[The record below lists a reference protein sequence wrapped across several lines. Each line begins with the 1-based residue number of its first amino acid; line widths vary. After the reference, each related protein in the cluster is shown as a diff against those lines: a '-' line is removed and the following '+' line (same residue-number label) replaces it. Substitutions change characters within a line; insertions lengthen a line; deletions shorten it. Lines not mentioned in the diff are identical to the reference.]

1 MSAFAGASL
10 VLVTSPLAGAST
22 HHAAVHVPDL
32 VNLDRAQVYAVMRR
46 DNLYFTTRGPGSA
59 TAAWTRVTAQSPRPG
74 TVVPWHASVV
84 LTTTT
89 ARTVASTDASH
100 PAATAVAVTRPAPV
114 APTPSRVGIATW
126 YAYIPG
132 QCATSYL
139 PMGTAITVRDLAS
152 GVTLHC
158 IVTDRQEVAPG
169 RVVDLSEQQFRALAP
184 LWRGVVRV
192 RVSW

>member
-1 MSAFAGASL
+1 MR
-10 VLVTSPLAGAST
+10 
-22 HHAAVHVPDL
+22 VPDL
-32 VNLDRAQVYAVMRR
+32 VNRDRAQVYAIMRR

-59 TAAWTRVTAQSPRPG
+59 TGTWTRVTGQSPRPG
-74 TVVPWHASVV
+74 TVVSWHASLV

-89 ARTVASTDASH
+89 AGAAASTHASTT
-100 PAATAVAVTRPAPV
+100 AAVVTRPTPVTPPAPV
-114 APTPSRVGIATW
+114 TPTPSRVGIATW

-139 PMGTAITVRDLAS
+139 PMGTVITVRDLAS

>member
-1 MSAFAGASL
+1 
-10 VLVTSPLAGAST
+10 
-22 HHAAVHVPDL
+22 
-32 VNLDRAQVYAVMRR
+32 
-46 DNLYFTTRGPGSA
+46 
-59 TAAWTRVTAQSPRPG
+59 
-74 TVVPWHASVV
+74 V

-89 ARTVASTDASH
+89 A
-100 PAATAVAVTRPAPV
+100 PARRATTTAAAVTSPAPV
-114 APTPSRVGIATW
+114 TPLPSRVGVATW

-139 PMGTAITVRDLAS
+139 PMGTVITVRDLAS

-158 IVTDRQEVAPG
+158 VVTDRQEVAPG

>member
-1 MSAFAGASL
+1 VAWHASV
-10 VLVTSPLAGAST
+10 VLTTATAPAAT
-22 HHAAVHVPDL
+22 ATTRAAHAAVRVPDL
-32 VNLDRAQVYAVMRR
+32 INRDRAQVYALMRR

-59 TAAWTRVTAQSPRPG
+59 TGTWTRVTGQSPRPG
-74 TVVPWHASVV
+74 TVVAWHASVV
-84 LTTTT
+84 LTTAT
-89 ARTVASTDASH
+89 A
-100 PAATAVAVTRPAPV
+100 PAATATTRAATTAVAVTRPAPV
-114 APTPSRVGIATW
+114 APVPSRVGVATW

-139 PMGTAITVRDLAS
+139 PMGTVITVRDLSS

-158 IVTDRQEVAPG
+158 VVTDRQEVAPG

>member
-1 MSAFAGASL
+1 MTSPRAGASP
-10 VLVTSPLAGAST
+10 T
-22 HHAAVHVPDL
+22 HAAVRVPDL
-32 VNLDRAQVYAVMRR
+32 VNRDRAQVYALMRR

-59 TAAWTRVTAQSPRPG
+59 TGTWTRVVAQSPRPG
-74 TVVPWHASVV
+74 TVVPWHASLV

-89 ARTVASTDASH
+89 ASAVATTASTGHTA
-100 PAATAVAVTRPAPV
+100 AVAVTRA
-114 APTPSRVGIATW
+114 APSRVGVATW
-126 YAYIPG
+126 YRYIPG

-139 PMGTAITVRDLAS
+139 PMGTVITVQDLSS

-158 IVTDRQEVAPG
+158 VVTDRQEVAPG
-169 RVVDLSEQQFRALAP
+169 RVVDLSRQQFRALAP